1 LALELLTI
9 DHRRMPET
17 TTEQSQVTT
26 LPRTNVRYVDA
37 SILRTNFADTIVE
50 ITEAI
55 GEVTVVAK
63 REGLVELMTYLR
75 DEPKLRFN
83 FLSDIGGVDLG
94 EFASPRFAIAY
105 QLYSLELNH
114 RLRVKVF
121 VEEEDAHVPTMCGVW
136 KTANWLEREIYDMF
150 GVTFDDHPDL
160 RRILM
165 PADYEGYPLRKDFP
179 IKGY

>member
-1 LALELLTI
+1 
-9 DHRRMPET
+9 MPET
-17 TTEQSQVTT
+17 IEQLQTQSS
-26 LPRTNVRYVDA
+26 RYADA
-37 SILRTNFADTIVE
+37 SVIRTKFADTIEE
-50 ITEAI
+50 IVEAI
-55 GEVTVVAK
+55 GEVTLIAK

-75 DEPKLRFN
+75 DEPNLRFN
-83 FLSDIGGVDLG
+83 YLSDIGGVDLG

-105 QLYSLELNH
+105 QLYSLEHNH

-121 VEEEDAHVPTMCGVW
+121 LEEDDATVPTMWNIW
-136 KTANWLEREIYDMF
+136 KASNWLEREIFDMF
-150 GVTFDDHPDL
+150 GVNFEGHPDL

>member
-1 LALELLTI
+1 MAEI
-9 DHRRMPET
+9 
-17 TTEQSQVTT
+17 TEQASVTNA
-26 LPRTNVRYVDA
+26 PRSSVRYADA
-37 SILRTNFADTIVE
+37 SLLRAQFADTVVE
-50 ITEAI
+50 ITEAL
-55 GEVTVVAK
+55 GEITVVAK
-63 REGLVELMTYLR
+63 REGLIQLLTFLR

-83 FLSDIGGVDLG
+83 YLSDVGGLDLG
-94 EFASPRFAIAY
+94 EFATPRFAIAY
-105 QLYSLELNH
+105 QLYSLEHNH

-121 VEEEDAHVPTMCGVW
+121 VDEDDANVPSVCGVW

-150 GVTFDDHPDL
+150 GVNFENHPDL